1 MNGLSQAVASAQGPR
16 VYDDSMK
23 STANANG
30 DVPKLKTFSRKSARG
45 RELSLRTI
53 LVPTD
58 FSRRSKQAIRWA
70 KFIAQQS
77 HGNIH
82 LVHVHDYEYAVPAE
96 IALEIM
102 FQTDVEKSLRR
113 DLSRVAAKHALPNIK
128 TSCHIRSG
136 RAFDQVEKLAEELR
150 ADLIVTSTH
159 GYTGLQHLL
168 LGSTAERIV
177 RHSARPV
184 FVVRVAKNGRMRA
197 PRLKKIV
204 VHSIFRNARRSA
216 CITRCNSRA
225 LLARNYSSFTCL
237 VARR

>member
-1 MNGLSQAVASAQGPR
+1 MDMER
-16 VYDDSMK
+16 
-23 STANANG
+23 
-30 DVPKLKTFSRKSARG
+30 
-45 RELSLRTI
+45 SLRGD
-53 LVPTD
+53 LCRVAV
-58 FSRRSKQAIRWA
+58 K
-70 KFIAQQS
+70 
-77 HGNIH
+77 H
-82 LVHVHDYEYAVPAE
+82 AVPN
-96 IALEIM
+96 L
-102 FQTDVEKSLRR
+102 
-113 DLSRVAAKHALPNIK
+113 K
-128 TSCHIRSG
+128 TSCHIKSG

-159 GYTGLQHLL
+159 GYTGLQHVL

-177 RHSARPV
+177 RHAARPV
-184 FVVRVAKNGRMRA
+184 FVVRLAKTGRMRA